1 MLKNNNLIKKDLLI
15 YIPILFITAIILL
28 LSSAFSSFAFSQ
40 YQDNQNNQDN
50 LYYKYKKDFRSLN
63 SATIECNN
71 NNINI
76 NNKKITNFDQNK
88 EVPFSKK
95 SLENSPADIVF
106 NDLNTPVNICIN
118 VNVNKQLE
126 ESSKL
131 EKSLVK
137 ETGVAEKPDD
147 RYYNYNDEYVNE
159 YDEDYLEKNKVKI
172 NEINKKV
179 IEKNH
184 KIEKQDFEEI
194 LSSNFAGRESIKM
207 NIAFVLPTFT
217 MAAYDNSFYNFFRL
231 HSDIKKD
238 EFVST
243 NIDLLSNT
251 VPTGMAAMNNHKSNG
266 LHKLKDHLSSLLPLS
281 NFEFLDD
288 KMVHDGMIF
297 GSQQQQ
303 NIYDII
309 ILSHSEYVTQQ
320 EYTNL
325 KRFVQNGGILFLLD
339 SNTFYAEIEYDKVNN
354 EITFIKGHY
363 WGSDGE
369 KAWRDV
375 KERWAEETTEWVGSN
390 FGCSSCI
397 INFDNNP
404 FSYGHHEENYITNP
418 NVKILLDYQA
428 KSEFDYLIA
437 AHELPFGKG
446 KVIGLGIFGTDVV
459 HNDNFLK
466 FVDTIIFSNI

>member
-1 MLKNNNLIKKDLLI
+1 MNNNPVKNDLLF
-15 YIPILFITAIILL
+15 YIPIVFSIGIVLL
-28 LSSAFSSFAFSQ
+28 LSSGMSSFAVSQ
-40 YQDNQNNQDN
+40 YQGYNDKN
-50 LYYKYKKDFRSLN
+50 LYQKYKKNVEGVNLE
-63 SATIECNN
+63 TIECHN

-76 NNKKITNFDQNK
+76 NNPKITNFDQNK
-88 EVPFSKK
+88 EIPFIKK
-95 SLENSPADIVF
+95 PLENSVSDNLF
-106 NDLNTPVNICIN
+106 DGSDTPVNICIN
-118 VNVNKQLE
+118 VNVNKELE
-126 ESSKL
+126 KSSKL
-131 EKSLVK
+131 KENSFVK
-137 ETGVAEKPDD
+137 EMGVAEKADD
-147 RYYNYNDEYVNE
+147 IYYNYNDQYVNE
-159 YDEDYLEKNKVKI
+159 YEKDYLEKNQVKI
-172 NEINKKV
+172 NEINKQV
-179 IEKNH
+179 IEKNQ
-184 KIEKQDFEEI
+184 KIEKQDFEHI
-194 LSSNFAGRESIKM
+194 LSSDFAGRELTKM

-231 HSDIKKD
+231 HSDIKED

-243 NIDLLSNT
+243 DIDLLSNT
-251 VPTGMAAMNNHKSNG
+251 VPTGMAAMNSHKSNG
-266 LHKLKDHLSSLLPLS
+266 LDKLKDHLSDLLPLS

-288 KMVHDGMIF
+288 KMVHDGNIF

-309 ILSHSEYVTQQ
+309 ILAHSEYVTQE
-320 EYTNL
+320 EYMNL
-325 KRFVQNGGILFLLD
+325 KRFVQNGGILLLLN
-339 SNTFYAEIEYDKVNN
+339 SNTFYAEVKYDNVDN

-404 FSYGHHEENYITNP
+404 FSYAHHEENYITNP
-418 NVKILLDYQA
+418 NVKILLDYKA

-446 KVIGLGIFGTDVV
+446 KVIGLGIFGEDVV

-466 FVDTIIFSNI
+466 FFDSIIFSNI